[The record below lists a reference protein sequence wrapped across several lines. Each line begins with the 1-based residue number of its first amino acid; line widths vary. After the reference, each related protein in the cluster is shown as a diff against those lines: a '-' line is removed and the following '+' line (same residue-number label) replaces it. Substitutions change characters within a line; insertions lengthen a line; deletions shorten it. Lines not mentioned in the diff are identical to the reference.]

1 MFETR
6 HKFTKRQIC

>member
-6 HKFTKRQIC
+6 R

>member
-6 HKFTKRQIC
+6 HLVRN